1 MIHQD
6 MTAPKERDAELIAV
20 LSAISQVSG
29 RMARNLE
36 LIANQRQSQKGE
48 ATHVKSKGNGY
59 DHRRSACCCR
69 CYQ

>member
-1 MIHQD
+1 MIHQNITSLED
-6 MTAPKERDAELIAV
+6 RDTELIAV

-36 LIANQRQSQKGE
+36 LIANQRQAQKGV

-59 DHRRSACCCR
+59 DHRGSACCCH
-69 CYQ
+69 CY